1 MPRPSALLLVC
12 WAAAACHTP
21 SAARDDGGRLT
32 AASVPSRS
40 AAVAES
46 TSSAVT
52 DSAQCKAL
60 SGRRSLFVAAW
71 PEARR
76 ASLLQALKQGHVA
89 VRATE
94 CSVDLLPACATKAD
108 IATQS
113 RLNCCDPRGVCG
125 TDDLNLC
132 DSGRELYSFDAAD
145 ELYSNFPNEARSL
158 VPELKSGRALRLRAE
173 SNSVLQFNRVNVP
186 SGGACQTATHYI
198 KQARI
203 GSFDVDLAANETW
216 NAPSLRKLSSAGAP
230 GACGN
235 GAAASA
241 AGCGEP
247 FFIELT
253 SLDDAGSL
261 GDRLQCVGQ
270 ARPHVVGQ
278 VGGLPLLKDHP
289 DVALRPLAR
298 SAGNFGICSVFCSSS
313 DRAACQKQ
321 CSGGKATSC
330 VALALNLDGEAN
342 PAERDQRKQLL
353 EQACAKDNGSGCF
366 ALAADLDRTGTDA
379 TSAKAAVEAYS
390 RACRTGIGPAAA
402 RACTALA
409 LRYKTGSHGVA
420 VSAEQAVEHY
430 RRACELGY
438 EGCQPLAMMLLT
450 GDGVAK
456 DVPAG
461 IELLRRACHVNSRA
475 ACIELG
481 RRAVK
486 GDGVSKDRELGIAY
500 LKLGCDSLQ
509 RTSCQDLQRL
519 GVKVPPRYV
528 E

>member
-1 MPRPSALLLVC
+1 MLRLGALVC
-12 WAAAACHTP
+12 CVLGVACHTP
-21 SAARDDGGRLT
+21 SAARDDGSRLT
-32 AASVPSRS
+32 SATVPSHAGAVAPS
-40 AAVAES
+40 TAEAVAES
-46 TSSAVT
+46 S
-52 DSAQCKAL
+52 QCKPS

-76 ASLLQALKQGHVA
+76 ASLLQALKQGRVA

-94 CSVDLLPACATKAD
+94 CSVELLPACDTKAE
-108 IATQS
+108 IAPQS

-132 DSGRELYSFDAAD
+132 DSGRELYSFDSAD

-158 VPELKSGRALRLRAE
+158 VPELKGGRALRLRAE
-173 SNSVLQFNRVNVP
+173 SNSALQFNQVNVP

-198 KQARI
+198 KQARL
-203 GSFDVDLAANETW
+203 GSFEVDLAASETW
-216 NAPSLRKLSSAGAP
+216 NAPSLRKLASAGTP

-235 GAAASA
+235 GAAANA
-241 AGCGEP
+241 AGCDQP
-247 FFIELT
+247 FFIELA

-289 DVALRPLAR
+289 DVALRPLAK
-298 SAGNFGICSVFCSSS
+298 SAGNYGVCSVFCSSS
-313 DRAACQKQ
+313 DRVNCEKQ
-321 CSGGKATSC
+321 CSGGKTTSC
-330 VALALNLDGEAN
+330 VALALNLDGDAN
-342 PAERDQRKQLL
+342 PAERSQRTRLL

-366 ALAADLDRTGTDA
+366 ALAADLDRVGTDA
-379 TSAKAAVEAYS
+379 TSAKAAVDAYA

-402 RACTALA
+402 RACSTLA

-420 VSAEQAVEHY
+420 VSAERAVEHY

-450 GDGVAK
+450 GDGIAK

-486 GDGVSKDRELGIAY
+486 GDGVAKDRELGIAY

-519 GVKVPPRYV
+519 GVKVPARYV